1 MISTYD
7 FGMIGLGVMGRNFL
21 LNVADHGFSA
31 AGLDL
36 DPEKAAALE
45 AEASGKPVKGTADT
59 ATFVRMLKPPRKI
72 MLLVPAGKA
81 VDSVIASLLPH
92 LEPGDLII
100 DGGNSYFEDT
110 NRRIE
115 ELKSKNI
122 LFMGMGVSGGSEG
135 ARRGAYNI
143 PESRN

>member
-36 DPEKAAALE
+36 DSEKAAALE

-100 DGGNSYFEDT
+100 DGGNSYFE
-110 NRRIE
+110 
-115 ELKSKNI
+115 
-122 LFMGMGVSGGSEG
+122 
-135 ARRGAYNI
+135 
-143 PESRN
+143 